1 MTIGI
6 EPFCCTV
13 KFFLGGSQMLC
24 PSTDRSESTHVLG
37 LADSEGRVRFLE
49 KMLPISPEAVDQLTD
64 KDMRSRV
71 RLTGPCISFQCGYW
85 KNGCSLGKELA
96 KLGKSDDRTCP
107 IVSECR
113 WYQENGNQ
121 ACGICAFVFHHL
133 SGEELVL

>member
-1 MTIGI
+1 
-6 EPFCCTV
+6 
-13 KFFLGGSQMLC
+13 MLC

-49 KMLPISPEAVDQLTD
+49 KMLPIPREAVDQLTD

-85 KNGCSLGKELA
+85 KNGCSLGRRLSN
-96 KLGKSDDRTCP
+96 LGKSYDRACP

-113 WYQENGNQ
+113 WYQENGNR
-121 ACGICAFVFHHL
+121 ACGICAFVFHDL
-133 SGEELVL
+133 LREELEL